1 MANKATI
8 HDALEADALEIALMK
23 WRIGVCADTDTSPE
37 VLAQIKQ
44 RGGIKPSDAR
54 RAADLFDI
62 ARMESWWQIYVA
74 LKCAAI
80 TDGESALNVYDDA
93 LALGWGTSRLK
104 EAIAETKPQ
113 RAKRKADADEDE
125 DYSAL
130 VLSAIK
136 DFTADYYKI
145 CHLWSDADCS
155 ALANRINTAIR
166 EAGAAMQSE
175 AGDGQTAIQ

>member
-113 RAKRKADADEDE
+113 RAKRKADADKCERCAEVKKIISAWD
-125 DYSAL
+125 DPQCVKAYSAIDL
-130 VLSAIK
+130 RDAINVVMM
-136 DFTADYYKI
+136 DGG
-145 CHLWSDADCS
+145 DA
-155 ALANRINTAIR
+155 
-166 EAGAAMQSE
+166 
-175 AGDGQTAIQ
+175 

>member
-23 WRIGVCADTDTSPE
+23 WRIIVCADTDTSPE

-44 RGGIKPSDAR
+44 RGGINPKHAK

-62 ARMESWWQIYVA
+62 NTMSDWWQIYVA

-93 LALGWGTSRLK
+93 MALGWGTSRLK
-104 EAIAETKPQ
+104 EAIAATKPP
-113 RAKRKADADEDE
+113 RAKRKADAAKCERCAEVKKIIATWDDSQCVKA
-125 DYSAL
+125 YSAIDL
-130 VLSAIK
+130 RDAIVV
-136 DFTADYYKI
+136 
-145 CHLWSDADCS
+145 
-155 ALANRINTAIR
+155 
-166 EAGAAMQSE
+166 AMKSG
-175 AGDGQTAIQ
+175 GDG